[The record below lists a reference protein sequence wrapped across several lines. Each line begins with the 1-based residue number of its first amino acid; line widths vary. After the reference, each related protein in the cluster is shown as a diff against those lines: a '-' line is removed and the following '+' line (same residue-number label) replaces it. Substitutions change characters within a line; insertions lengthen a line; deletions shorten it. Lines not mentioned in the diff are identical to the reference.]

1 MLDEAKVR
9 AVLQKVRAIEVRT
22 RKVMNEG
29 ISGSWRS
36 HFKGRG
42 MNFEELRDYTF
53 LIALLNV
60 QGGLFKC
67 SDWRDADFHI
77 NLAIP

>member
-36 HFKGRG
+36 HFK
-42 MNFEELRDYTF
+42 
-53 LIALLNV
+53 LNLTAPSSRCFAKI
-60 QGGLFKC
+60 G
-67 SDWRDADFHI
+67 
-77 NLAIP
+77 N